1 MVPVVAQAAGRLPA
15 PSIEWSVVAPELLLA
30 GGALALLMLAVADQA
45 RTAVAVIM
53 GSVAAAVGVWLLLT
67 AGTVPGVTA
76 MAVGG
81 AVIAAAVGLGSR
93 PALVQAWI
101 AGAVIVGAL
110 ALTGWQWVA
119 IYAADG
125 GGTFLSGAIALDG
138 VAIYTRVI
146 VLVSALLVL
155 PIGYGYLVDR
165 GIQRLEFEA
174 LLLLA
179 TAGMTVLGA
188 AADLL
193 AAFIAFE
200 LLSVALYVMCG
211 LALRDRRSQE
221 ASMKYFVLGA
231 ITSAILAYGIA
242 LVYTATG
249 SIDLGVIA
257 DGIGLIGTPIPVA
270 LFGAALVT
278 VGLGFKA
285 SAVPFH
291 LWTPDV
297 YQGAPTNVTAFMAA
311 ATKAAAFAIVLRV
324 FLVSFA
330 RLEASWIPV
339 LAAVAAVTMLLGA
352 LAAIVQLDVKRV
364 LAYSSVAHVGYG
376 LIGVTA
382 ASEQG
387 LSATLF
393 YLLTYAVS
401 VIGAF
406 GCVIAIERRRRGEV
420 ALVDLKGLGRTTPIL
435 AGVFSLCL
443 LSLAGIPATAGFVGK
458 FAVFRAGVTSG
469 LEWLVVIGVVSS
481 VIAAFFYLRLMAA
494 MFLEDPDPDRVRQPV
509 LSTGVA
515 AGVAGAATA
524 VLMLGIQPEAF
535 VALADQAATIAR

>member
-1 MVPVVAQAAGRLPA
+1 MVPVVAQAAGRLPT

-30 GGALALLMLAVADQA
+30 GGALALLMLAVAEEA
-45 RTAVAVIM
+45 RTAVAVIT
-53 GSVAAAVGVWLLLT
+53 GSLAAAVGVWLLST
-67 AGTVPGVTA
+67 AGTLPGVTA
-76 MAVGG
+76 IAVG
-81 AVIAAAVGLGSR
+81 AAAIAAAVGLGSR

-110 ALTGWQWVA
+110 ALTGWQWA
-119 IYAADG
+119 TIYAADG

-138 VAIYTRVI
+138 VAIYTRVT

-165 GIQRLEFEA
+165 DIQRLEFEA

-200 LLSVALYVMCG
+200 LLSIALYVMCG

-231 ITSAILAYGIA
+231 ITSAIFAYGIA

-257 DGIGLIGTPIPVA
+257 DGIGLIGTPVPVA

-435 AGVFSLCL
+435 AGVFGLCL
-443 LSLAGIPATAGFVGK
+443 LSLAGIPATAGFAGK

-494 MFLEDPDPDRVRQPV
+494 MFLEDPDPDSVHQPV

-515 AGVAGAATA
+515 AGIAGAATA